1 MSLKLGK
8 PKMPPSEPR
17 KDEERE
23 TREAVVQDAD
33 KTEDKTAT
41 SCTAM
46 AERSVSARMKIKTRT
61 IKVFR
66 QTRIFEPGEQRGRS
80 PIDVGATGLSQ

>member
-33 KTEDKTAT
+33 KTEGRHRDRVHGDGGTLDLGDDEKPDK
-41 SCTAM
+41 
-46 AERSVSARMKIKTRT
+46 
-61 IKVFR
+61 
-66 QTRIFEPGEQRGRS
+66 
-80 PIDVGATGLSQ
+80 DD

>member
-8 PKMPPSEPR
+8 PMPPSEPR

-33 KTEDKTAT
+33 KTEGRDRDLVHGDGGYTVTAT
-41 SCTAM
+41 CH
-46 AERSVSARMKIKTRT
+46 
-61 IKVFR
+61 
-66 QTRIFEPGEQRGRS
+66 
-80 PIDVGATGLSQ
+80 GAKR

>member
-33 KTEDKTAT
+33 KTEGRDRDLV
-41 SCTAM
+41 TAM
-46 AERSVSARMKIKTRT
+46 AGRSVSKTAKIRTRT
-61 IKVFR
+61 IGARFASTDSSNR
-66 QTRIFEPGEQRGRS
+66 ENSQAGR
-80 PIDVGATGLSQ
+80 A

>member
-23 TREAVVQDAD
+23 MREAVVQDPN
-33 KTEDKTAT
+33 KTEGKD
-41 SCTAM
+41 
-46 AERSVSARMKIKTRT
+46 RDLVH
-61 IKVFR
+61 
-66 QTRIFEPGEQRGRS
+66 G
-80 PIDVGATGLSQ
+80 DGATLGLGEEENLNEDD

>member
-33 KTEDKTAT
+33 KTEGRDRDLVHGDGGDA
-41 SCTAM
+41 
-46 AERSVSARMKIKTRT
+46 RSRPWR
-61 IKVFR
+61 R
-66 QTRIFEPGEQRGRS
+66 FEEG
-80 PIDVGATGLSQ
+80 

>member
-23 TREAVVQDAD
+23 MREAVVQDAD
-33 KTEDKTAT
+33 KTESKDRDLVHGDGGTLGL
-41 SCTAM
+41 
-46 AERSVSARMKIKTRT
+46 
-61 IKVFR
+61 
-66 QTRIFEPGEQRGRS
+66 GEEEN
-80 PIDVGATGLSQ
+80 PNEDD